1 MIVVCADFSLLSVF
15 STVSIINKLS
25 VVVQSPLMWISH
37 HTMSSRERNMT
48 VKSAKIWLL
57 KSNTP
62 KIIELSG
69 DTAVSPSPFLI
80 YSVFCIPWFY
90 SFSTPRFWRLL
101 QFPQLT
107 TALSCGTS
115 HRDRLHNGKL
125 RLVFICILLSVY
137 KKGKF
142 KTSTTKSE
150 ILRTTLF
157 P

>member
-1 MIVVCADFSLLSVF
+1 MDITSHNVIQREKHDSQICKDLAFKKQYSQDNRAFRGYSGES
-15 STVSIINKLS
+15 
-25 VVVQSPLMWISH
+25 QSFPYI
-37 HTMSSRERNMT
+37 
-48 VKSAKIWLL
+48 
-57 KSNTP
+57 
-62 KIIELSG
+62 
-69 DTAVSPSPFLI
+69 
-80 YSVFCIPWFY
+80 FCLW
-90 SFSTPRFWRLL
+90 FWRLL

-125 RLVFICILLSVY
+125 KLVFICVLLSVY

-157 P
+157 PLNIVRDTSISRPVETSKPKPLKSSSAA